1 MNQFAQLLS
10 AQKQQAI
17 VLDSC
22 TIIGAKNKDA
32 QVLQFRKKIAKRK
45 DIRIIV
51 PTVVVKEVCK
61 VGSMSFDSAIA
72 LIDTFSETGQMDYYY
87 HASHNDSEI
96 SDQAVA
102 LRTKYPV
109 YLHYPDDHYLVVA
122 KNNDALLVTFD
133 RKLKDVARAEGVMT
147 CSPGNFRIYQ

>member
-1 MNQFAQLLS
+1 M
-10 AQKQQAI
+10 
-17 VLDSC
+17 LDSC
-22 TIIGAKNKDA
+22 TIIGAKNKNAD
-32 QVLQFRKKIAKRK
+32 VLQFRKKIANRK
-45 DIRIIV
+45 DVRIIV
-51 PTVVVKEVCK
+51 PTVVVREVCK

-72 LIDTFSETGQMDYYY
+72 LIDTFSETGQIDY
-87 HASHNDSEI
+87 HASNNDSEI
-96 SDQAVA
+96 SAQAEA

-147 CSPGNFRIYQ
+147 CSPSNFRIYQ

>member
-1 MNQFAQLLS
+1 M
-10 AQKQQAI
+10 
-17 VLDSC
+17 LDSC
-22 TIIGAKNKDA
+22 TIIGAKNNDVK
-32 QVLQFRKKIAKRK
+32 VLQFRKKIANRK

-51 PTVVVKEVCK
+51 PTVAVKEVRK

-72 LIDTFSETGQMDYYY
+72 LIDTFSETGQIDY
-87 HASHNDSEI
+87 HASDTDSEI
-96 SDQAVA
+96 SAQAAA

-147 CSPGNFRIYQ
+147 CSPSNFRIYQ

>member
-10 AQKQQAI
+10 AQRQQVI
-17 VLDSC
+17 VLDCC
-22 TIIGAKNKDA
+22 TIIGAKNKNA
-32 QVLQFRKKIAKRK
+32 EVLQFRKKIAKRK

-51 PTVVVKEVCK
+51 PAVIVKEVCK

-72 LIDTFSETGQMDYYY
+72 LIDTFSETGQIDYNDT
-87 HASHNDSEI
+87 SHNDSEI
-96 SDQAVA
+96 SAQAEA
-102 LRTKYPV
+102 LKSKYPV

-122 KNNDALLVTFD
+122 KNNDALLITYD

-147 CSPGNFRIYQ
+147 CSPGNFRSYQ